1 MDKIYLIEAFIN
13 YLKANDRSL
22 ATIKSYTSDLYLFAK
37 WFEEKNHEEL
47 KAKKITPTD
56 LRQYKQYLI
65 NYPMKPSSINR
76 KIGVLKSLVNWLL
89 DTNRIQQRFPLPKM
103 VKETNTTPK
112 WLDKNQQN
120 AMLRH
125 LEKYANP
132 RDFAIIKI
140 LINTGLRVNE
150 LVNLKWLDVRM
161 TDKKGAITVK
171 YSKGNRYRDVPLN
184 KDARNALMVLG
195 FVDMV
200 GKDEYVAIGQ
210 RGKLTVRGVQLM
222 INRRFEYTELN
233 FITPHILRHTFCKN
247 LVNAEVSLEKIALL
261 AGHESL
267 DTTRLYCQPSFDD
280 LSDSVD
286 KISEEEE

>member
-1 MDKIYLIEAFIN
+1 MDKIYLIETFIE
-13 YLKANDRSL
+13 YLKVNDRSP

-37 WFEEKNHEEL
+37 WFAEKNHEEL

-56 LRQYKQYLI
+56 LRQYKQHLI
-65 NYPMKPSSINR
+65 DYPMKPSSINR
-76 KIGVLKSLVNWLL
+76 KIGVLKTFMNWLL

-125 LEKYANP
+125 LEKYANE
-132 RDFAIIKI
+132 RDYAIIKI
-140 LINTGLRVNE
+140 LLNTGLRVNE
-150 LVNLKWLDVRM
+150 FVSLKWSDVRM
-161 TDKKGAITVK
+161 TDKKGAITVRYGK
-171 YSKGNRYRDVPLN
+171 ANRYRDIPLN
-184 KDARNALMVLG
+184 KDARNALLTLG
-195 FVDMV
+195 FANMA
-200 GKDEYVAIGQ
+200 GKSEHVVSGQ
-210 RGKLTVRGVQLM
+210 RGQLTVRGVQLM
-222 INRRFEYTELN
+222 INRRFEHTDLD

-247 LVNAEVSLEKIALL
+247 LVNAEVSLEKVALL

-280 LSDSVD
+280 LADSVD
-286 KISEEEE
+286 KISEEE